1 MPRPSPWRLSMR
13 QCLGLAVL
21 YTLSSS
27 GQPERLDTNT
37 IMSVTYQSLLTV
49 KSTLSITK
57 FVIPAIYQEWY
68 QPLTYGLLVALHPT
82 CDKMLYSN
90 PHFLLH
96 YAISSSRAL
105 CSNQLESLRSQP
117 YFSTR
122 TSCNRIAFLG
132 LVSMSFIMDIVHS
145 DSAKNSKFSGPFVF
159 LSLPGEIRNQ
169 IYTLYFKQEIYDWNL
184 GLAKYNDDFED
195 KLPIYF
201 EILLVSRRIYP
212 PAATTTTAI
221 RFPSA

>member
-1 MPRPSPWRLSMR
+1 MPRPSPWRLSV

-37 IMSVTYQSLLTV
+37 IVSVTYQSLLTV

-57 FVIPAIYQEWY
+57 FVIPAIH
-68 QPLTYGLLVALHPT
+68 GLLIALHPT
-82 CDKMLYSN
+82 CDEILYSN
-90 PHFLLH
+90 RHFLLH
-96 YAISSSRAL
+96 YAASSSRAL

-122 TSCNRIAFLG
+122 TLRNRIAFLG

-145 DSAKNSKFSGPFVF
+145 DPAKKSKISGPFVF
-159 LSLPGEIRNQ
+159 LSLPGEFRNQ
-169 IYTLYFKQEIYDWNL
+169 ICTSYFTQDIYDWNL
-184 GLAKYNDDFED
+184 RLAKYNDDSEYKF
-195 KLPIYF
+195 PIYF
-201 EILLVSRRIYP
+201 EILLVSRRAYP

>member
-1 MPRPSPWRLSMR
+1 VR

-37 IMSVTYQSLLTV
+37 IVSVTYQSLLTA

-68 QPLTYGLLVALHPT
+68 QSLTHGLLIALHPT
-82 CDKMLYSN
+82 CEEILYSN
-90 PHFLLH
+90 RHFLLH
-96 YAISSSRAL
+96 YAAFPSRAL

-117 YFSTR
+117 YFSR
-122 TSCNRIAFLG
+122 TPRNRIASLG

-145 DSAKNSKFSGPFVF
+145 DPAKKSKISGPFVF
-159 LSLPGEIRNQ
+159 LSLPGEFRNQ
-169 IYTLYFKQEIYDWNL
+169 IYTSLPQMDTTEITNAARGQHHGPEATAGRSQVRYRSNTH
-184 GLAKYNDDFED
+184 G
-195 KLPIYF
+195 PIHRVTQS
-201 EILLVSRRIYP
+201 VSGDGTTQATRI
-212 PAATTTTAI
+212 
-221 RFPSA
+221 SLDL